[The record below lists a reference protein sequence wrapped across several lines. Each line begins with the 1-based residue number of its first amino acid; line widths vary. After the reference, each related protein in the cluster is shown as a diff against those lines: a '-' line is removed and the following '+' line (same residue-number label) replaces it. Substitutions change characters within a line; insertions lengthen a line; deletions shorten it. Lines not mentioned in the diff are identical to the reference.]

1 MPVEN
6 SSSASTSM
14 TLLGRLRQDSP
25 DQEAWAEFVRRYG
38 GQIHRWCRRW
48 GLQEADAQDVTQTV
62 LAKLA
67 LKMPTF
73 HYDPA
78 GSFRGYVEALTHTA
92 WKNLLEGQ
100 QRPGGG
106 SGSSTVL
113 DLLRSVEARADLLEH
128 LRREFD
134 QEALAEAMQRVQ
146 QRVEP
151 QTWEAFRLTA
161 LEGLPGAAAERL
173 GMKVA
178 SVFKARSRVQ
188 ALLQQQ
194 IEAQDAGDEP

>member
-1 MPVEN
+1 VEN
-6 SSSASTSM
+6 SSFASTSM

-25 DQEAWAEFVRRYG
+25 DEEAWAEFVRRYG

-48 GLQEADAQDVTQTV
+48 GLQEADAEDVTQTV

-67 LKMPTF
+67 QKMPTF
-73 HYDPA
+73 QYDPA
-78 GSFRGYVEALTHTA
+78 GSFRGYVKALTHTA
-92 WKNLLEGQ
+92 WARLLEGQ

-106 SGSSTVL
+106 SGSSTVF

-146 QRVEP
+146 ARVEP

-161 LEGLPGAAAERL
+161 LEGLPGAAAAERL

-188 ALLQQQ
+188 ALLQQE
-194 IEAQDAGDEP
+194 IEAQDASDPP